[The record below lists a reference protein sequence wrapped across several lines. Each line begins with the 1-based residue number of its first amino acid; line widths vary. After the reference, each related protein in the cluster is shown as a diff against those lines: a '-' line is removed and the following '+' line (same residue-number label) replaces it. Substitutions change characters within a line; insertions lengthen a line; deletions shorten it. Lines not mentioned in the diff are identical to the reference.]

1 MIQLTLKYFI
11 ENLFKLEP
19 KFATTVFASNFA
31 NFSKNSS
38 AEIFVQVIDVNDNAP
53 EFEFPMSEDIYES
66 VEILESVPIGSLV
79 GKIYAFD
86 KDTTHEKITFRSTFK
101 IYSTFKTLLC
111 WHSNNIYMVI
121 NI

>member
-1 MIQLTLKYFI
+1 MIPLVLKYLI

-31 NFSKNSS
+31 NFSKNST

-66 VEILESVPIGSLV
+66 VEILESVSIGSVV

-86 KDTTHEKITFRSTFK
+86 KDTTHEKITFRSRFK
-101 IYSTFKTLLC
+101 NDSTLKTMLTC
-111 WHSNNIYMVI
+111 NNII
-121 NI
+121 SIK